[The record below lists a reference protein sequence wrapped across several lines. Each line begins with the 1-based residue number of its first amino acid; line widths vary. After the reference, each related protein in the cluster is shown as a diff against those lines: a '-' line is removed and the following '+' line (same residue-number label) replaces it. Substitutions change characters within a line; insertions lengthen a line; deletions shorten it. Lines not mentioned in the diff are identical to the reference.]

1 MFIAAGRRDAFSVS
15 VWTCWVTDVVA
26 HARRISRTLQSAS
39 NNPYCDRQT
48 TTDSQ
53 HKRWLLL
60 SLSMHDRVIL
70 MRRLS
75 DGHVIRSVKTYTSH
89 DNSYCRTSAKML
101 TDIQCGGH
109 VRTTARSN
117 SRISSHQYS
126 TDEEIVTS
134 IYRLQNWPMWRQFN
148 PALRPS
154 IRQLPGRF

>member
-101 TDIQCGGH
+101 TDIQCAGH
-109 VRTTARSN
+109 VRTKK
-117 SRISSHQYS
+117 SSLAYTGCRTGKMKPILCQCDGNLILLY
-126 TDEEIVTS
+126 V
-134 IYRLQNWPMWRQFN
+134 
-148 PALRPS
+148 
-154 IRQLPGRF
+154 LPFDSCCNNCLHGRF